1 VCYVSL
7 ALPVVAEAPVIIA
20 EVVIVAIAVFVEVY
34 IVYDKD
40 WPVEEVVFFNR
51 VAEDTSGAPDA
62 RREVR
67 TTQLL
72 ERCRPLSYPDNFTEA
87 IIEVIFLSVN
97 QIRAPTN
104 YISVA
109 AATLCPKTLYCSNT
123 AEHSR
128 RCLGCKGICYPLTE
142 GSELSHSHMSQPLYA
157 LLVIATIQKAYIN
170 LSEPLL

>member
-1 VCYVSL
+1 MCYLSL

-62 RREVR
+62 LREVR

-72 ERCRPLSYPDNFTEA
+72 ERCRPLSYPDNLTEA
-87 IIEVIFLSVN
+87 IIEVTLSKSFSFRSTRFV
-97 QIRAPTN
+97 RALLTYRLRRQHFVPKR
-104 YISVA
+104 YIV
-109 AATLCPKTLYCSNT
+109 ATLQSTVDVVWVAKVCVIHLLRGRSSPT
-123 AEHSR
+123 AI
-128 RCLGCKGICYPLTE
+128 CLSPFMP
-142 GSELSHSHMSQPLYA
+142 S
-157 LLVIATIQKAYIN
+157 
-170 LSEPLL
+170 